1 LLLAYTNRFAILA
14 QILRS
19 FRRTLASDQHPNIQR
34 QLDNLKFRVNL
45 IRWMQAMGII
55 AFIACTASMLFLYI
69 GLHTAGS
76 LLFGLSLLLL
86 CISLLI
92 SLWEIHISV
101 RAINIELEDLEEENA
116 R

>member
-1 LLLAYTNRFAILA
+1 LLAYGNRFAILA

-19 FRRTLASDQHPNIQR
+19 FRRLLATENHPNIQG

-45 IRWMQAMGII
+45 IRWMQAMGIT
-55 AFIACTASMLFLYI
+55 AFLACTASMLFLYV
-69 GLHTAGS
+69 GLHTLGS
-76 LLFGLSLLLL
+76 VLFGLSLLLL
-86 CISLLI
+86 CVSLLL

-116 R
+116 K